1 MSNFSRTTVPETSQ
15 RITRRYRV
23 ILGVT
28 GSVAAVKSPL
38 VALDILKE
46 VDAEVIVLLTTSG
59 HMFWT
64 KAKAYDP
71 CSWAEFLK
79 HKRKLGTEVNF
90 PPPENEITVY
100 EPQDEWNRWHRI
112 GDPVLHIDL
121 RNWAD
126 IMVIAPLSAN
136 TLAKVALGM
145 CDDPLTCC
153 IRAWDFGHGDRLG
166 KPLVLAPAM
175 NTGMWQHPLTQ
186 CHLQTIKSF
195 WNSSKGVNQIMII
208 EPKVESTLACGER
221 GTGAMAEVHH
231 IVEGVKKLLKEQ

>member
-15 RITRRYRV
+15 RITRRHRV

-71 CSWAEFLK
+71 CS
-79 HKRKLGTEVNF
+79 
-90 PPPENEITVY
+90 Y
-100 EPQDEWNRWHRI
+100 RI

-121 RNWAD
+121 RHWAD

-153 IRAWDFGHGDRLG
+153 IRAW
-166 KPLVLAPAM
+166 
-175 NTGMWQHPLTQ
+175 
-186 CHLQTIKSF
+186 
-195 WNSSKGVNQIMII
+195 
-208 EPKVESTLACGER
+208 
-221 GTGAMAEVHH
+221 
-231 IVEGVKKLLKEQ
+231 